1 LFVDDHSSDSTANE
15 ISSLI
20 KLYGKK
26 VKFYTK
32 QGKRGKA
39 FSIIEGV
46 TYANFDTICM
56 IDADLQYAPE
66 YIAPM
71 YTLMNSSGKDIVITK
86 RTINETSILRKILS
100 SGFNLVFTRLMFG
113 INYDT
118 QSGLKLFKA
127 KVFEKVEINPSP
139 WGFDLE
145 FIVLSLMNGFTV
157 TSMDINFSER
167 TNGDA
172 KVNVLKTSLELAKES
187 IKLRSKISKKSLKT
201 FYVKNLEV
209 A

>member
-1 LFVDDHSSDSTANE
+1 
-15 ISSLI
+15 LI
-20 KLYGKK
+20 KIYGKK

-46 TYANFDTICM
+46 AYSKFDTICM

-71 YTLMNSSGKDIVITK
+71 YTLMNTSGKDIVITK
-86 RTINETSILRKILS
+86 RTINETSILRKTLS

-145 FIVLSLMNGFTV
+145 FIVTSLMSGFTV

-172 KVNVLKTSLELAKES
+172 KVNVFKTSLELAKES

-201 FYVKNLEV
+201 FYVKNMEV